1 MLLINTNGGVIGCL
15 FAPMYLFM
23 TFWHRRQCYKYG
35 VHVAPNQCDYGLRI
49 VHPGGIHINANHVG
63 KYCII
68 TQGVVLGVKGHIN
81 NRPWVGDNVELTL
94 GCKVIGKVIVGNNT
108 VVCPNSVVIKDL
120 PDNVIA
126 SGVPVNII
134 KNRYGEINVIDSM
147 LCQKKIL

>member
-1 MLLINTNGGVIGCL
+1 
-15 FAPMYLFM
+15 MYLFM